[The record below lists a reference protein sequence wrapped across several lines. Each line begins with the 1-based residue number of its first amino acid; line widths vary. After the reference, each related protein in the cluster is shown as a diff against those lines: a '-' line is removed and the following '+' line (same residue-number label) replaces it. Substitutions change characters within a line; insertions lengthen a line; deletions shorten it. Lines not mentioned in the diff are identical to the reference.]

1 MTTDGWIVASTIA
14 TGAAAIA
21 TGASAV
27 FIAAQTRATKDA
39 LTEARNSL
47 KLSNT
52 QAQQSLRLV
61 IEAVKTRLD
70 SRSPRLTSRLLSG
83 TASPHSFWLSDD
95 NSESAELS
103 PVQVGDEFNSPQQ
116 DHKYLWA
123 AVIIEIH
130 NDGPGSA
137 DITFHP
143 AARRLAGGGI
153 AEGSVPGVTLR
164 HKDSS
169 KHLLLVGTTIDGWIQ
184 AGALR
189 AEGKPS
195 RLAQGS
201 WQALLKE
208 QEGVAQYQRLEFE
221 GSILR
226 DLGQGRWRLVGTT
239 DTHNCPAYLQENGIV
254 RTYVLDVHADEL
266 LPEVDWASMT
276 PPPLDLSKEE
286 VSA

>member
-1 MTTDGWIVASTIA
+1 MTTDGWAVASTIA
-14 TGAAAIA
+14 TSAAALA

-27 FIAAQTRATKDA
+27 FIAAQTKATKDA

-47 KLSNT
+47 RLANT

-95 NSESAELS
+95 NSESAKLTFVE
-103 PVQVGDEFNSPQQ
+103 VGTEFNSPQQ
-116 DHKYLWA
+116 DDQYLWA
-123 AVIIEIH
+123 GVVIEIH
-130 NDGPGSA
+130 NEGPGSA

-143 AARRLAGGGI
+143 AARRLMAGGI
-153 AEGSVPGVTLR
+153 AEGSVPGVTLM
-164 HKDSS
+164 HNDSS
-169 KHLLLVGTTIDGWIQ
+169 KQLLLVGTTINGWIQ
-184 AGALR
+184 AGRLR

-195 RLAQGS
+195 RVAQGS

-208 QEGVAQYQRLEFE
+208 QEGVAQHQRLEFE

-239 DTHNCPAYLQENGIV
+239 DMYNCPASLHENAIT
-254 RTYVLDVHADEL
+254 RSYILDIHADEL
-266 LPEVDWASMT
+266 LPEVDWESMT
-276 PPPLDLSKEE
+276 PTTLDPSKEG
-286 VSA
+286 VSP